1 MIKTTLYDEH
11 VKYGAKMI
19 PFAGYYMPANYSEGI
34 ISEYKSIR
42 ENVGIFDVSHMGQI
56 EISGKNAVSYLQYLT
71 TNNINKMKDGS
82 AQYNLICNHNGG
94 IIDDVIIYRLNS
106 EKFMIIV
113 NASNIDK
120 DFKWLL
126 KENKFNVAV
135 NNLSDQFSLIAIQG
149 PNSRKVMNDIFDLKL
164 ENKFYTFLNK
174 KIYNNDVLISR
185 TGYTGELGYEIL
197 ADHNTILKIWKEL
210 ISSDVN
216 PCGLAV
222 RDTLRI
228 EMKYCLYGNDIN
240 EDINPVEAG
249 LSWVVDFSKNNF
261 IGKEIIL
268 NNFENKPNKNLICF
282 KMLEKSIPRKD
293 YKIYFN
299 NKKIGIVTSG
309 TFSTNLN
316 IGIGIG
322 YIDNDYLYNSKTN
335 EKLKKC
341 FIEIRNKMFKAEI
354 INPPFI
360 NNFSLHD

>member
-11 VKYGAKMI
+11 IKYGGKMI
-19 PFAGYYMPANYSEGI
+19 PFAGYYMPANYSKGI
-34 ISEYKSIR
+34 ISEYKNIR

-56 EISGKNAVSYLQYLT
+56 EISGQNAVNYLQYLT

-106 EKFMIIV
+106 EKFMVIV

-120 DFKWLL
+120 DYKWLI
-126 KENKFNVAV
+126 KENKFNVV
-135 NNLSDQFSLIAIQG
+135 INNFSDQFSLIAIQG
-149 PNSRKVMNDIFDLKL
+149 PNSRKVMKDIFDLKL
-164 ENKFYTFLNK
+164 ENKFYTFINR
-174 KIYNNDVLISR
+174 KIYKNDVLISR
-185 TGYTGELGYEIL
+185 TGYTGELGFEIL
-197 ADHNTILKIWKEL
+197 ANHNTILKIWKKL
-210 ISSDVN
+210 ISSNVR

-249 LSWVVDFSKNNF
+249 LSWVVDFSKKDF
-261 IGKEIIL
+261 IGKEKIL
-268 NNFENKPNKNLICF
+268 HKFKNKPNKKLICF

-293 YKIYFN
+293 YKIYFKN
-299 NKKIGIVTSG
+299 ESIGIVTSG
-309 TFSTNLN
+309 TFSTTLKV
-316 IGIGIG
+316 GIGIG
-322 YIDNDYLYNSKTN
+322 YIDSHYFYNSKTN
-335 EKLKKC
+335 KKSKQC
-341 FIEIRNKMFKAEI
+341 FIEIRGKMFKAEI